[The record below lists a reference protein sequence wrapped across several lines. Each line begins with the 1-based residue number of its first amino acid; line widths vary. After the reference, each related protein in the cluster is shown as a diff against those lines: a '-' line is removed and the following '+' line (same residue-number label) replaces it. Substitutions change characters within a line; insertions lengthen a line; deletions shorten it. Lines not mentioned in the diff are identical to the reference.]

1 MPGKIE
7 IRESGPDDEPAI
19 EVLYPAAFP
28 EEDLLPV
35 VRALLRETSG
45 VLSLLALEGPS
56 VAGHAVFT
64 TCGLAGQVENIALL
78 GPLAV
83 QPALQRRGI
92 GGALV
97 RAGLE
102 RIEAAGVRKVL
113 VLGDPAYYG
122 RFGFAPETG
131 ITPPYRI
138 PEDWRPAWQ
147 SLDLGTAAI
156 SLSGTLVIPAPWRV
170 PAYWGA

>member
-1 MPGKIE
+1 MSGKIE
-7 IRESGPDDEPAI
+7 ISESGPDDEPAI
-19 EVLYPAAFP
+19 EALYPAAFP

-45 VLSLLALEGPS
+45 VLSLLALERPS

-64 TCGLAGQVENIALL
+64 VCGLAGQTESVALL
-78 GPLAV
+78 GPLV
-83 QPALQRRGI
+83 VRPALQRRGI

-102 RIEAAGVRKVL
+102 RMKAARIQKVL

-122 RFGFAPETG
+122 RFGFAPEPG
-131 ITPPYRI
+131 ITPPYQI

-156 SLSGTLVIPAPWRV
+156 SLSGTLMVPAPWRV